1 MRSRRTDRPRERGTT
16 LLELLVVFLIIS
28 LAMGIG
34 VGVFGKFSLVNAANN
49 SAAGVRSLVRVI
61 RDWARTYGT
70 VGTVIVDTKEN
81 RIVGLLERVVGQWHL
96 EPDGDNARSVSAGA
110 FDMPVSFSGGVEADP
125 NGCIG
130 GCVRLDGGP
139 GSLVDLGHSVTFES
153 EWGVSVSADV
163 FLEER
168 RAGVIVQKGES
179 FGLGVGASG
188 ELVGFV
194 GVGEGGTES
203 ALFRVAADSGD
214 ELVPLGKWV
223 RVGLYYDR
231 VEVRVFIDYRPVG
244 AAQERRALGR
254 SDEALTIGATSGG
267 IRGKVDGLRLG
278 VLGPGDGGDL
288 GSDVKLRGGTP
299 VIRFNADGALDP
311 RYHNQ
316 PAQILLESEAGRRV
330 KITVGQLGHVK
341 VIE

>member
-1 MRSRRTDRPRERGTT
+1 M
-16 LLELLVVFLIIS
+16 IIA
-28 LAMGIG
+28 LAMGMGI
-34 VGVFGKFSLVNAANN
+34 GVFGKFSLVNAANN
-49 SAAGVRSLVRVI
+49 SAAGVRSLIRVI

-81 RIVGLLERVVGQWHL
+81 RVVGLLERVVGQWHL
-96 EPDGDNARSVSAGA
+96 EPVGGDARSVSTGA
-110 FDMPVSFSGGVEADP
+110 FDMPVRFSGGVEADA
-125 NGCIG
+125 NGCVG
-130 GCVRLDGGP
+130 GCVRLDGSA
-139 GSLVDLGHSVTFES
+139 GSFVDLGHSASFES

-168 RAGVIVQKGES
+168 RTGVIVQKGEA
-179 FGLGVGASG
+179 FGLGIGASG

-194 GVGEGGTES
+194 GVGENGGTEG
-203 ALFRVAADSGD
+203 LLRTQADSGD
-214 ELVPLGKWV
+214 DLVPIGKWV

-244 AAQERRALGR
+244 SSQERRTLGR
-254 SDEALTIGATSGG
+254 SEEALTIGASTGG
-267 IRGKVDGLRLG
+267 IRGRVDGLRLG